1 MLKTIKKVP
10 LAVAGCALTVGLVGG
25 IVAVP
30 SIATAATAEQATAS
44 GLVALGGEETV
55 TTPQGNQVTIQRFMP
70 ELRDATIYG
79 GARPETGGPG
89 DEVVVNLR
97 ELVGNFQYA
106 TDNGELAM
114 YPGSA
119 DRQAGPAADLSGRG
133 VFPVATDW
141 SQFTWHV
148 EGLPGTGVLADAA
161 GSTGILTLIPREELA
176 VFGARVTL
184 VHTATGTESQP
195 ITIEGTSTVNGSA
208 ADWMYT
214 APRLGGIE
222 VDYWDAYQDGVW
234 RENRVLS
241 WSNPKETHVGDI
253 STAPVTDITGPRVD
267 IPQSGRTDGGTAVI
281 PAGFG
286 LDSISGNVGELNGL
300 GVIARIGVAYSE
312 PQATVTENLAERLR
326 GEGLDVVAVALVGAR
341 DGSRALPAS
350 GFNTQTPGLVSYQ
363 AADDVMLSA
372 EGTSVTIDF
381 GAAEWTNAA
390 TPLVSVLLADGR
402 MALVEFAYE
411 TRPADTSAGL
421 VEKRIETDTEVFI
434 SDDEMLAAS
443 RLSGLNPTVKA
454 IEAVDLPEGVT
465 RVDGGFEYSGSA
477 EPTALAFGFSV
488 TEFFETP
495 FGVTRPDAT
504 RAPGEVRIEVFED
517 AVTPPVVEPEPEEPV
532 TPKPPV
538 TDPPAE
544 QPEPPKVKPE
554 PTAKPT
560 LPDTRFNTGVDGP
573 VVQDAASDEN
583 PLWAVLLGAVGLG
596 GIAGLIVI
604 GVSARRSRTAKV
616 TAE

>member
-341 DGSRALPAS
+341 DGSRTLPAS
-350 GFNTQTPGLVSYQ
+350 GWTSSTPGMASYQ
-363 AADDVMLSA
+363 SA
-372 EGTSVTIDF
+372 EGVTLTAAGTSVTMDF

-390 TPLVSVLLADGR
+390 TPLVAVLLADGR
-402 MALVEFAYE
+402 MGLVEFAYE
-411 TRPADTSAGL
+411 ARPADTAAGL

-504 RAPGEVRIEVFED
+504 RAPGEVRIEVFEG
-517 AVTPPVVEPEPEEPV
+517 AVTPPAVEPEPEPETPV
-532 TPKPPV
+532 V
-538 TDPPAE
+538 A
-544 QPEPPKVKPE
+544 PEPETPSVKPE
-554 PTAKPT
+554 PTLKPSAKPT
-560 LPDTRFNTGVDGP
+560 LPDTRWETGQDGP

-604 GVSARRSRTAKV
+604 GINARRTRAAKV

>member
-1 MLKTIKKVP
+1 MLKNFKGAR
-10 LAVAGCALTVGLVGG
+10 LAVGCTLTVAALVGG
-25 IVAVP
+25 IVAP
-30 SIATAATAEQATAS
+30 TIAVAATVEEATAS

-97 ELVGNFQYA
+97 ELVGNFKYA

-133 VFPVATDW
+133 AFPVATDW
-141 SQFTWHV
+141 SQYTWRV
-148 EGLPGTGVLADAA
+148 DGLPGTGVLADAA
-161 GSTGILTLIPREELA
+161 DSTGTLTLIPREELA

-286 LDSISGNVGELNGL
+286 LDSIGDDYVGELNGL

-341 DGSRALPAS
+341 DGSRTLPAS
-350 GFNTQTPGLVSYQ
+350 GFDTQTPGIVSYQ
-363 AADDVMLSA
+363 AAEGVTLTA
-372 EGTSVTIDF
+372 AGTSVTMDF
-381 GAAEWTNAA
+381 GAAEWANTA
-390 TPLVSVLLADGR
+390 TPLVTVLLADGR
-402 MALVEFAYE
+402 MGLVEFAYE
-411 TRPADTSAGL
+411 ARPADTAAGL

-477 EPTALAFGFSV
+477 EPTTLAFGFSV

-504 RAPGEVRIEVFED
+504 RAPGEVRIEVFEG

-596 GIAGLIVI
+596 GVAGLIVI
-604 GVSARRSRTAKV
+604 GVSARRARKANIT
-616 TAE
+616 TE